1 LIIGEKII
9 IPGAKTT
16 VKNTNNTKNNTTK
29 KTNSSVGL
37 LMRPVSGGIKTQGIH
52 GNNGVDIGIPVGTSV
67 YAAAGGVISLVR
79 GGDAWNGG
87 YGNYIVV
94 KHPNGVQTL
103 YAHLS
108 SISVNKGE
116 TVEKGEVIGR
126 SGNTGRST
134 GPHLH
139 FEVRGAKNP
148 F

>member
-1 LIIGEKII
+1 MKNGS
-9 IPGAKTT
+9 T
-16 VKNTNNTKNNTTK
+16 V
-29 KTNSSVGL
+29 SVGVNVGG
-37 LMRPVSGGIKTQGIH
+37 MARPIAGGIKTQGVH
-52 GNNGVDIGIPVGTSV
+52 GNNGVDIGAPIGTSV
-67 YAAAGGVISLVR
+67 FAALDGTVTLTR
-79 GGDAWNGG
+79 GGNAWNGG

-108 SISVNKGE
+108 SIGVSTGESVGKGDQ
-116 TVEKGEVIGR
+116 IGK
-126 SGNTGRST
+126 SGNSGQSS